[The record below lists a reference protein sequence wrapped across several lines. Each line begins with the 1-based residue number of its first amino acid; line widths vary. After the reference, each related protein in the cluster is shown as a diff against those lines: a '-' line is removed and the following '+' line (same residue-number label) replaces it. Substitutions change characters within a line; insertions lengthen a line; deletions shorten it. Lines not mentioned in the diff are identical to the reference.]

1 MVHKNLTN
9 FLIIQICLQQP
20 FFMCLL
26 QPGTQQTRQTDKA
39 SQYLLTHGCRL
50 PGKLDEHI
58 EKKTAAVKNICA
70 QITLD
75 IIRPQSLP
83 EGKKRQR
90 SQCNS
95 EFWPKSSL
103 SARSKP

>member
-1 MVHKNLTN
+1 MV
-9 FLIIQICLQQP
+9 QICLQQP

-50 PGKLDEHI
+50 PGKLDEHV
-58 EKKTAAVKNICA
+58 EKKTAAVKNVGA
-70 QITLD
+70 QIILD
-75 IIRPQSLP
+75 IIRPQSLT

-90 SQCNS
+90 SQCSS
-95 EFWPKSSL
+95 EFSPRSSL
-103 SARSKP
+103 SA

>member
-1 MVHKNLTN
+1 ML
-9 FLIIQICLQQP
+9 QILLQQS
-20 FFMCLL
+20 FLMGLL

-50 PGKLDEHI
+50 PGKLDEHV

-83 EGKKRQR
+83 EGKRRQR
-90 SQCNS
+90 SQCKS
-95 EFWPKSSL
+95 EFSPKSSL